1 MRWPP
6 QDLQEFA
13 PDVFV
18 WDAATNRLSLREEHH
33 ATPPWKAQPH
43 HRRSDQT
50 DLWLY
55 CKDCDGPTAKEGAIP
70 FRDALSMQFC
80 RDLDTSSLPS
90 ESSQSLETLTP
101 QAQVWKEATDQA
113 ARKNVQRGKRLSF
126 QNLVP
131 APEPCLWQSTPEA
144 PLRKLQSEPARAA
157 LACCNLDSSMVE
169 GQDERGRA
177 AYACVVGDTA
187 IWRGQPHQLQS
198 TLAFML
204 CKDEGRLYR
213 VPAAEFDDVHK
224 CQTWLP
230 EK

>member
-1 MRWPP
+1 
-6 QDLQEFA
+6 
-13 PDVFV
+13 
-18 WDAATNRLSLREEHH
+18 
-33 ATPPWKAQPH
+33 
-43 HRRSDQT
+43 
-50 DLWLY
+50 
-55 CKDCDGPTAKEGAIP
+55 
-70 FRDALSMQFC
+70 MQFC
-80 RDLDTSSLPS
+80 RDLDTTSLPS
-90 ESSQSLETLTP
+90 GSSQSPETLAP
-101 QAQVWKEATDQA
+101 QAQLWKEATDQA

-131 APEPCLWQSTPEA
+131 APEPRLWQSTPEA

-187 IWRGQPHQLQS
+187 IWRRQPHQLQS

-224 CQTWLP
+224 CQTWLRANNP
-230 EK
+230 HVRLLMTNLERFGQLYGEIKTVVPRGRKTAQVRAPTNYALVCENVGRFGTARHYR